1 MEIEEIKQIEIS
13 DVVVMKKPHPCG
25 CNEFTIFRT
34 GIEFR
39 LKCNGCDHLIML
51 NRTAFTKSV
60 KKIIKK

>member
-1 MEIEEIKQIEIS
+1 MNIEEINSIEIS
-13 DVVVMKKPHPCG
+13 DVVIMKKPHPCG

-39 LKCNGCDHLIML
+39 LQCNGCDHLIML